1 MYEKLSA
8 FYLGSHVI
16 KLVKKRKRLVFLPNE
31 TEFSSERN

>member
-16 KLVKKRKRLVFLPNE
+16 KLVRKRKRLVFRPRE
-31 TEFSSERN
+31 IKFSPE